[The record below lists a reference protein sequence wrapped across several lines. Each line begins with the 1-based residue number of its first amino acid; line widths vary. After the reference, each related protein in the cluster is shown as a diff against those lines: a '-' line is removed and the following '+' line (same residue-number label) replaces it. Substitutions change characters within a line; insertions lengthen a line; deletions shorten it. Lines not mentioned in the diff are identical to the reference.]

1 MQTFRPSYRGF
12 AAYGWTNDG
21 RHNVAALALSYLIL
35 CGNRMSEAIEARW
48 SEIDMVTKLWTIPGS
63 RMKTKVDHAV
73 PLSPSACEI
82 LSIMQGLCS
91 SDYVFPGSRA
101 GQPMDA
107 KTVQRLLVALVGRG
121 KFTVHGFRSGFKDWA
136 ADTTN
141 FGDEVSEIALSHTVG
156 SKVRRAYRRL
166 KAQAK
171 LRDLFEQW
179 DNYLHTSADNVVQ
192 LRTA

>member
-1 MQTFRPSYRGF
+1 MG
-12 AAYGWTNDG
+12 
-21 RHNVAALALSYLIL
+21 
-35 CGNRMSEAIEARW
+35 EAIEAQW
-48 SEIDMVTKLWTIPGS
+48 SEIDMVTKLWIVPPE
-63 RMKTKVDHAV
+63 RMKTKVEHAV

-82 LSIMQGLCS
+82 LSIMKGLRS
-91 SDYVFPGSRA
+91 SDFVFPGSRA
-101 GQPMDA
+101 GKPMDA
-107 KTVQRLLVALVGRG
+107 KTVQRLLVALVGKG
-121 KFTVHGFRSGFKDWA
+121 KCTIHGYRSAFKDWA

-171 LRDLFEQW
+171 LRDLFQQW
-179 DNYLHTSADNVVQ
+179 DRYLHASADNVVQ